1 MVLRVALTNAQVL
14 DAADEMRA
22 LLGLESW
29 DAGASPAGGGAR
41 SATAGAHSATSSPR
55 RPLASPRAGLGA

>member
-1 MVLRVALTNAQVL
+1 MALTNAQVL

-29 DAGASPAGGGAR
+29 DAG
-41 SATAGAHSATSSPR
+41 
-55 RPLASPRAGLGA
+55 